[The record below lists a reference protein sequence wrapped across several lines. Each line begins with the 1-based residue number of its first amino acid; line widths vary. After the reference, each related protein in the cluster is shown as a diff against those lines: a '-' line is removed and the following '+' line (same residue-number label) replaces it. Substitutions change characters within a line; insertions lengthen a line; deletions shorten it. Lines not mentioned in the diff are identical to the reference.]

1 MSDLYERDFFA
12 WSTEQAA
19 LLRAGNLSHAD
30 IAHIA
35 EEIETLGR
43 SEKRELVSR
52 LTVLLL
58 HLLKW
63 RFQPARRG
71 TSWQLSISTT
81 RKRLADHL
89 ADNPSL
95 KPMLPEA
102 MTRAYSY
109 ARDDAAI
116 ETGIDLSTFPV
127 DCPWTFEQAMRDA
140 P

>member
-1 MSDLYERDFFA
+1 MSELYERDLYA
-12 WSTEQAA
+12 WSNEQAQ
-19 LLRAGNLSHAD
+19 LLRSGDFSRAD

-35 EEIETLGR
+35 EEIEALAR
-43 SEKRELVSR
+43 NENRELVSR

-63 RFQPARRG
+63 RFQPQRRG
-71 TSWQLSISTT
+71 TSWRLSISTT

-95 KPMLPEA
+95 KPMLREA
-102 MTRAYSY
+102 MARAYSY

-127 DCPWTFEQAMRDA
+127 DCPWPFEQAMQD
-140 P
+140 PV